1 MLARNVMLSLTPPLR
16 GVCAKTPSGPINS
29 IMTTSPSF
37 ALQFP
42 ATRALVPALSGA
54 RRSARP
60 AAWCKAGA
68 GPIGRFA
75 ASLLRIC
82 IAALLALALTMA
94 AAQPLLA
101 QTGTEG
107 APADGV
113 DQQTQVLIDLLEDD
127 QARAQLIER
136 LRGSAAPMVEAEPEH
151 VPLARQV
158 AEQTRAIA
166 ENISGV
172 FLVAGNFT
180 DSVAALW
187 RDTTTADLNVLT
199 RMLSTLFTVI
209 AGTLFAY
216 WLLRLVS
223 DRARI
228 RLAARAETRPILR
241 RAPLALGAI
250 ALDTGTVALAWLIGH
265 ALSIQLATNQIMALN
280 QALFLNAFLVAEGI
294 KVVMRAILMP
304 RKDPL
309 RLVPF
314 SDTTANYWYFWLSR
328 LISLI
333 VYAFLFVA
341 PIVTWNLT
349 AASGDAIRTLAVF
362 TACLI
367 GVVLVLQNKK
377 DVATLLKRRVARGE
391 TDTLG
396 RLAQGLAQVWHIIA
410 IIYLITFFMVW
421 VAHPQTAINLMAA
434 STAQSLIAIVVG
446 MVIFALISRLITG
459 GMHLSPDI
467 KQRLPLLEDRLN
479 AFVPKVLY
487 CLRIIVLI
495 GVAIAI
501 ANAWELFDFI
511 GWVTTGAG
519 AVILTSLISAGLI
532 LIVGFM
538 LYVIVSSW
546 IEYRL
551 NPDFGT
557 VPTAR
562 ERTLLAL
569 FRNAFTVTLS
579 VVVAIMVLSEIG
591 VNIGPLLA
599 GAGVIGLAVGF
610 GAQRLVQDVITG
622 VFIQLENAMNEGD
635 VVTAG
640 GISGVVERLTIRS
653 VSMRD
658 LNGVYHVIPFSSVDM
673 VSNMMRNFSYHVADI
688 GVAYRENIGEVKA
701 AMHAAFDRVN
711 AVPDHAEN
719 IIGPFEMFGVTELAD
734 SSVMVRGRIKT
745 KPGQQWAIG
754 RAYNE
759 VVKEVFDERGIEI
772 PFPHLTIYAGE
783 DKDGTAPPFR
793 TLQGTTEARKYA
805 GEISRKR
812 KTSALPTDEDLSD
825 LATDIPEETGKPQ
838 TEDERPAD

>member
-1 MLARNVMLSLTPPLR
+1 MPR
-16 GVCAKTPSGPINS
+16 
-29 IMTTSPSF
+29 SPSPRPCLTDPRDRIASPF
-37 ALQFP
+37 TA
-42 ATRALVPALSGA
+42 RLVA
-54 RRSARP
+54 
-60 AAWCKAGA
+60 
-68 GPIGRFA
+68 IFA
-75 ASLLRIC
+75 ALMLL
-82 IAALLALALTMA
+82 IAS
-94 AAQPLLA
+94 AQPLLA
-101 QTGTEG
+101 QTTGDG
-107 APADGV
+107 AAGNGV
-113 DQQTQVLIDLLEDD
+113 DQQTQALIELLEDD
-127 QARAQLIER
+127 AARAQLIER
-136 LRGSAAPMVEAEPEH
+136 LRGGAAPLVEPEPEH
-151 VPLARQV
+151 VPFARQV

-180 DSVAALW
+180 DSVSALW
-187 RDTTTADLNVLT
+187 RDTTTADINLLT
-199 RMLSTLFTVI
+199 RLLGTLFIVI
-209 AGTLFAY
+209 AGTLFGY

-228 RLAARAETRPILR
+228 RLAARAESRPVFR

-250 ALDTGTVALAWLIGH
+250 AFDAGTVALAWTLGH

-304 RKDPL
+304 RKDSL
-309 RLVPF
+309 RLVPV

-328 LISLI
+328 LVSLI
-333 VYAFLFVA
+333 VYAFFFIA

-362 TACLI
+362 TACVI
-367 GVVLVLQNKK
+367 GIVLVLQNKT

-391 TDTLG
+391 TDTVG
-396 RLAQGLAQVWHIIA
+396 RLSQGLAQVWHIIA
-410 IIYLITFFMVW
+410 IVYLITFFMVW
-421 VAHPQTAINLMAA
+421 VAHPQTAINLMAV
-434 STAQSLIAIVVG
+434 STAQSLIAVLVG
-446 MVIFALISRLITG
+446 MVIFAFISRLITG
-459 GMHLSPDI
+459 GMHLSDDV

-487 CLRIIVLI
+487 GLRIVVLL
-495 GVAIAI
+495 GVAVAI
-501 ANAWELFDFI
+501 ANAWDLFDFV
-511 GWVTTGAG
+511 GWATSGTGA
-519 AVILTSLISAGLI
+519 AITTSLISAGLI
-532 LIVGFM
+532 LIVGFAM
-538 LYVIVSSW
+538 YVVVSSW

-579 VVVAIMVLSEIG
+579 VVVAIMMLSEIG

-599 GAGVIGLAVGF
+599 GAGVIGLALGF
-610 GAQRLVQDVITG
+610 GAQKLVQDVITG

-688 GVAYRENIGEVKA
+688 GVAYRENVSEVKA
-701 AMHAAFDRVN
+701 AMSEAFERLI
-711 AVPDHAEN
+711 AREEIAEN
-719 IIGPFEMFGVTELAD
+719 IIGPFEMFGVTELGD
-734 SSVMVRGRIKT
+734 SAVTVRGRIKT

-759 VVKEVFDERGIEI
+759 VIKEVFDERGIEI
-772 PFPHLTIYAGE
+772 PFPHLTLYAGE
-783 DKDGTAPPFR
+783 DKEGTAPPFR
-793 TLQGTTEARKYA
+793 LARQNPDERKALAAEAARRRNA
-805 GEISRKR
+805 TR
-812 KTSALPTDEDLSD
+812 PTDEDIAD
-825 LATDIPEETGKPQ
+825 LASDIPEESGKPM
-838 TEDERPAD
+838 TEEAPPKE

>member
-1 MLARNVMLSLTPPLR
+1 M
-16 GVCAKTPSGPINS
+16 
-29 IMTTSPSF
+29 
-37 ALQFP
+37 
-42 ATRALVPALSGA
+42 
-54 RRSARP
+54 
-60 AAWCKAGA
+60 
-68 GPIGRFA
+68 
-75 ASLLRIC
+75 
-82 IAALLALALTMA
+82 
-94 AAQPLLA
+94 
-101 QTGTEG
+101 
-107 APADGV
+107 
-113 DQQTQVLIDLLEDD
+113 
-127 QARAQLIER
+127 
-136 LRGSAAPMVEAEPEH
+136 
-151 VPLARQV
+151 

-166 ENISGV
+166 ENISGI

-187 RDTTTADLNVLT
+187 RDTTTADLNLLT
-199 RMLSTLFTVI
+199 RMLGTLFMVI
-209 AGTLFAY
+209 AGTLVAY
-216 WLLRLVS
+216 WLLRLAS
-223 DRARI
+223 DRARV
-228 RLAARAETRPILR
+228 RLATRAESLQVFR

-250 ALDTGTVALAWLIGH
+250 AFDAGTVALAWLIGN

-294 KVVMRAILMP
+294 KVVMRALLMP

-309 RLVPF
+309 RLVPVN
-314 SDTTANYWYFWLSR
+314 DTTANYWYFWLSR

-349 AASGDAIRTLAVF
+349 TASGDAIRTLAVF
-362 TACLI
+362 TACVI
-367 GVVLVLQNKK
+367 GIVLVLQNKK

-396 RLAQGLAQVWHIIA
+396 RLSQGLAQVWHIIA
-410 IIYLITFFMVW
+410 ILYLITFFMVW
-421 VAHPQTAINLMAA
+421 VAHPQAAINLMAV
-434 STAQSLIAIVVG
+434 STVQSLIAIVVG
-446 MVIFALISRLITG
+446 MVIFALISRLISG
-459 GMHLSPDI
+459 GMHLSDDI

-487 CLRIIVLI
+487 GLRIAVLF
-495 GVAIAI
+495 GVAVAI
-501 ANAWELFDFI
+501 ANAWNLFDFV
-511 GWVTTGAG
+511 GWVSSGTG
-519 AVILTSLISAGLI
+519 AVIVTSLISAGLI
-532 LIVGFM
+532 LIVGFT

-579 VVVAIMVLSEIG
+579 VVVAIMMLSEIG

-610 GAQRLVQDVITG
+610 GAQKLVQDVITG

-653 VSMRD
+653 VSIRD

-688 GVAYRENIGEVKA
+688 GVAYRENIAEVKA
-701 AMHAAFDRVN
+701 AMHAAFDRLAAN
-711 AVPDHAEN
+711 PDFADN

-793 TLQGTTEARKYA
+793 MLQGTTEARKHA
-805 GEISRKR
+805 NEVGRKR
-812 KTSALPTDEDLSD
+812 KQSALPTEEELSD

-838 TEDERPAD
+838 TEDAPAKE

>member
-1 MLARNVMLSLTPPLR
+1 MITLSLPGTSRTSSGLDR
-16 GVCAKTPSGPINS
+16 GFLTGL
-29 IMTTSPSF
+29 F
-37 ALQFP
+37 
-42 ATRALVPALSGA
+42 
-54 RRSARP
+54 
-60 AAWCKAGA
+60 W
-68 GPIGRFA
+68 
-75 ASLLRIC
+75 
-82 IAALLALALTMA
+82 LLALMALLVA
-94 AAQPLLA
+94 NP
-101 QTGTEG
+101 
-107 APADGV
+107 APAQEAQAIDP
-113 DQQTQVLIDLLEDD
+113 QTQALIELLEDD
-127 QARAQLIER
+127 EARGQLIER
-136 LRGSAAPMVEAEPEH
+136 LRGDAAPLVEPEPEH
-151 VPLARQV
+151 VPFARQV

-166 ENISGV
+166 ENISGI
-172 FLVAGNFT
+172 FFVAGNFA

-187 RDTTTADLNVLT
+187 RDTTTADLNLLT
-199 RMLSTLFTVI
+199 RMLGTLFMVI

-223 DRARI
+223 DRARV
-228 RLAARAETRPILR
+228 RLATRAESRPILR
-241 RAPLALGAI
+241 RVPLALGAI
-250 ALDTGTVALAWLIGH
+250 AFDTGTVALAWLIGQV
-265 ALSIQLATNQIMALN
+265 LSIQLATNPIAALN
-280 QALFLNAFLVAEGI
+280 QTLFLNAFLVAEGI
-294 KVVMRAILMP
+294 KVAMRAILMP
-304 RKDPL
+304 RKDTL
-309 RLVPF
+309 RLVPLN
-314 SDTTANYWYFWLSR
+314 DTTAHYWYFWLSR
-328 LISLI
+328 LISLV

-362 TACLI
+362 TACVI
-367 GVVLVLQNKK
+367 GIVLVLQNKK

-391 TDTLG
+391 TDTVG
-396 RLAQGLAQVWHIIA
+396 RLSQGLAQIWHVVA
-410 IIYLITFFMVW
+410 ILYLITFFMVW

-434 STAQSLIAIVVG
+434 STAQSVIAIIVG
-446 MVIFALISRLITG
+446 ILIFAFISRLISG
-459 GMHLSPDI
+459 GMHLSDDI

-487 CLRIIVLI
+487 GLRIAVLL
-495 GVAIAI
+495 GVAVAI
-501 ANAWELFDFI
+501 ANAWDLFDFI
-511 GWVTTGAG
+511 GWVTTGTG
-519 AVILTSLISAGLI
+519 AAITTSLISAGLI
-532 LIVGFM
+532 LIVGFT
-538 LYVIVSSW
+538 LYVVVSSW

-551 NPDFGT
+551 NPDFGK

-579 VVVAIMVLSEIG
+579 VVVAIMMLSELG

-610 GAQRLVQDVITG
+610 GAQKLVQDVITG

-688 GVAYRENIGEVKA
+688 GVAYRENIAEVKA
-701 AMHAAFDRVN
+701 AMHAAFDRLAAN
-711 AVPDHAEN
+711 PDFAEN

-734 SSVMVRGRIKT
+734 SSVIVRGRIKT

-772 PFPHLTIYAGE
+772 PFPHLTLYAGE

-793 TLQGTTEARKYA
+793 TLQGMTEARKHA
-805 GEISRKR
+805 NEVGRKR
-812 KTSALPTDEDLSD
+812 KQSALPTDEDISD
-825 LATDIPEETGKPQ
+825 LATDIPEESGKPQ
-838 TEDERPAD
+838 TEDAPAKE